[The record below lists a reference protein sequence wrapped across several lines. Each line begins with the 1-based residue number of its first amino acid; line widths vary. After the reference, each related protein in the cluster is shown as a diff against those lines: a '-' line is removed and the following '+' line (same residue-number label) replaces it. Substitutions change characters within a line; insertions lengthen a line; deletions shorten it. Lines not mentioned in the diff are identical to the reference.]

1 MIRFSPL
8 ILALFISLS
17 AWSQLRGLQIKK
29 ATGPIVVDGQMNEE
43 DWQQAD
49 VAGHFKQMFP
59 FDSSYAVAE
68 TEVRMTY
75 DDRFIYVYA
84 IMHNRD
90 SIRKYVTPS
99 LRRDFRGPA
108 NDGVSIVLDT
118 YKDRT
123 NGFMFGLNPFGVQR
137 EGMISNGGNN
147 NDDLNLSWDNKWYSE
162 ARILP
167 DRWVC
172 EMAIPFKT
180 IRFKENLD
188 SWYVNFYRI
197 DSHHGAEISTWS
209 PIARVYSPTTIAFNR
224 ELIWDKP
231 LNHPGGNISLIPYAA
246 AHNINDFEN

>member
-1 MIRFSPL
+1 MIRFSAL
-8 ILALFISLS
+8 VLALFISLS

-99 LRRDFRGPA
+99 LRRD
-108 NDGVSIVLDT
+108 
-118 YKDRT
+118 
-123 NGFMFGLNPFGVQR
+123 
-137 EGMISNGGNN
+137 
-147 NDDLNLSWDNKWYSE
+147 
-162 ARILP
+162 
-167 DRWVC
+167 
-172 EMAIPFKT
+172 
-180 IRFKENLD
+180 
-188 SWYVNFYRI
+188 
-197 DSHHGAEISTWS
+197 
-209 PIARVYSPTTIAFNR
+209 
-224 ELIWDKP
+224 
-231 LNHPGGNISLIPYAA
+231 
-246 AHNINDFEN
+246 